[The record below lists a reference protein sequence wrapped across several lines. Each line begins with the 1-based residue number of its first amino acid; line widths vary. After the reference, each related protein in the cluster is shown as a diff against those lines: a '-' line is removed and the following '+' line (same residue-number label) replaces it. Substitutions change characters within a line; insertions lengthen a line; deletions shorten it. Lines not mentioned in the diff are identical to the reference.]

1 MAASVFTQILWWIG
15 NATEAFI
22 LARSVKGKLYGK
34 YPAFYFYLSTVLF
47 IELLRFATYT
57 LQPSLHRVLYWY
69 TEYVAATVGYA
80 VILEIYR
87 QALKSSPGAARIART
102 FLLGVLAA
110 VILKVMVNALSGP
123 VWSPA
128 ATSAE
133 LERNLRTV
141 QLLLL
146 FGIVALLA
154 YYRIPTGRNLKGIA
168 FGYGF
173 YICASV
179 MSLAFGSLPGY
190 ALRPEWRHVQPIAY
204 LAALFIWGCTLWS
217 YQPSPE
223 PETESEIERNYRI
236 LAEQTR
242 RVLSRARS
250 FLKLGGEL

>member
-22 LARSVKGKLYGK
+22 LVRSVKGRLYGK

-102 FLLGVLAA
+102 FLLGVLAV
-110 VILKVMVNALSGP
+110 VILKVMVSALSGP

-141 QLLLL
+141 QLLSL
-146 FGIVALLA
+146 FGVVALLA
-154 YYRIPTGRNLKGIA
+154 YYRIPTGRNLKGITV
-168 FGYGF
+168 GYSS
-173 YICASV
+173 YVLACV
-179 MSLAFGSLPGY
+179 MSLAFGSLPNY
-190 ALRPEWRHVQPIAY
+190 ALRPEWRLVQPVAF
-204 LAALFIWGCTLWS
+204 LAALFIWSGTLWS

-223 PETESEIERNYRI
+223 PETKSEIERDYKF
-236 LAEQTR
+236 LSEQTNR
-242 RVLSRARS
+242 ILSRARAY
-250 FLKLGGEL
+250 LKLGREL